1 MSAEPRESV
10 QAALGL
16 DALRL
21 NVVLPPRIAR
31 RLRILANQEHREPE
45 ALAARL
51 LARTLVPDRF
61 ERRRMVRAD
70 LRDAGIER

>member
-1 MSAEPRESV
+1 MSVQAREDP

-16 DALRL
+16 EPLRL
-21 NVVLPPRIAR
+21 HVVLPPRLAR